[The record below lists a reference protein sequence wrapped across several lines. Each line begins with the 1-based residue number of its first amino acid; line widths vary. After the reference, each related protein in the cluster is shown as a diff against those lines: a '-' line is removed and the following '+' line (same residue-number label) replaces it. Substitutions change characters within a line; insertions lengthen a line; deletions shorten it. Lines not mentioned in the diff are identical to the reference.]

1 MKIHVYLYSIYKPL
15 NYKTMKVKMFFA
27 AILLSGLVFS
37 SGCSKIKS
45 LLDKK
50 FDANY
55 TVDINVAVPALSSI
69 KAVQGTFSESAT
81 INLTDNSDVS
91 QYLSLIKSWNITKLT
106 GTFKNVSKDA
116 VLQTGTITF
125 SSDADTATWT
135 FTNRPIVNG
144 GTFTMDNSA
153 GQWTAFNKILS
164 EKKPITVSFSGTTD
178 KDDFTFTL
186 SVSINSTI
194 VANPLGSK

>member
-1 MKIHVYLYSIYKPL
+1 MKIYVYLYTIYKPL
-15 NYKTMKVKMFFA
+15 NHKTMKVKMFFA

-55 TVDINVAVPALSSI
+55 TVDINIKVPALSSI
-69 KAVQGTFSESAT
+69 KAVQGTFSESTT

-91 QYLSLIKSWNITKLT
+91 QYLNLIKSWNVTKLT
-106 GTFKNVSKDA
+106 GTFKNVSKEA
-116 VLQTGTITF
+116 VLQTGTISF
-125 SSDADTATWT
+125 SSDAGTASWT
-135 FTNRPIVNG
+135 FTDLSIKNG
-144 GTFTMDNSA
+144 GTFTMDNST
-153 GQWTAFNKILS
+153 GQWTEFDNILS
-164 EKKPITVSFSGTTD
+164 AKKPVTVTFSGTTD
-178 KDDFTFTL
+178 EDDFTFTL
-186 SVSINSTI
+186 SVSVNSTI

>member
-1 MKIHVYLYSIYKPL
+1 
-15 NYKTMKVKMFFA
+15 MKVKMFFA

-55 TVDINVAVPALSSI
+55 TVDINVTVPAISSI
-69 KAVQGTFSESAT
+69 KAVQGTFSESTT

-91 QYLSLIKSWNITKLT
+91 QYLNLIKSWNITKLT
-106 GTFKNVSKDA
+106 GTFKNVTKEA
-116 VLQTGTITF
+116 VLQTGTISF
-125 SSDADTATWT
+125 SSDAGTASWA
-135 FTNRPIVNG
+135 FTNLPIKNG
-144 GTFTMDNSA
+144 GTFTMDNST
-153 GQWTAFNKILS
+153 GQWTEFNKILS
-164 EKKPITVSFSGTTD
+164 AKKPVTVTFSGTTD

-186 SVSINSTI
+186 SVSVNSTI